1 MLVIL
6 KTVHADQWYR
16 TRKVEIKRV
25 RRERERARACEH
37 KNGSEKKS
45 VGKERGNFIACSF
58 TRCRSHRSFSPSKR
72 FNSANPRCMDN
83 GGVKSLYYMNMA
95 CTLWQ
100 NANRRVWVLNE
111 FSLPP
116 PNPIQ
121 LSLPFKQSLTLSLSV
136 SCIFALSRTM
146 RLDSWIALIWH
157 FTSHKSVLFNN
168 ILC

>member
-1 MLVIL
+1 MFLCLLSWKQCTRTSDIEHEKL
-6 KTVHADQWYR
+6 KLR
-16 TRKVEIKRV
+16 ESE
-25 RRERERARACEH
+25 ERERARACEH

-116 PNPIQ
+116 PQPNP
-121 LSLPFKQSLTLSLSV
+121 TLSAIQTV
-136 SCIFALSRTM
+136 SHS
-146 RLDSWIALIWH
+146 IALGIVHIRTQPHHETWFLNRPYLAFH
-157 FTSHKSVLFNN
+157 ITQKRT
-168 ILC
+168 I